1 MVFPKNFDFNLIFSS
16 FNFILKV
23 PITLP
28 KSFFTNFVEPKNFKT
43 NTQHDSLE
51 FFDAILDSLRYE
63 CEVMNKSEIFE
74 KYFGF
79 ELEHR
84 ISCQNCSYSSS
95 EKRNH
100 FALILNITDVTCQLN
115 GLLENYFEEKYISDF
130 KCICG
135 NSGIHE
141 IICLRNLPMFF
152 NIKISRFTN
161 HLTKIM
167 TLLKYQE
174 DIVIM
179 NTPYA
184 LSGVLIHQGSSIQCG
199 HYYSYVKLESR
210 WFIVNDSAIEETT
223 FEELVEFK
231 ETTCMLVY
239 EQKIIKY

>member
-28 KSFFTNFVEPKNFKT
+28 KSFFTNFVEPKKFKA
-43 NTQHDSLE
+43 NTQHDAHE

-63 CEVMNKSEIFE
+63 FEIIDKSAIFE
-74 KYFGF
+74 KFFGF
-79 ELEHR
+79 ELETK
-84 ISCQNCSYSSS
+84 ISCQKCNYTRN
-95 EKRNH
+95 EKCHH
-100 FALILNITDVTCQLN
+100 FALILNINDVACQLN

-130 KCICG
+130 KCTCG

-141 IICLRNLPMFF
+141 IISLRNLPMFL

-161 HLTKIM
+161 QLTKIM
-167 TLLKYQE
+167 ECLKYEE

-179 NTPYA
+179 DTPYS
-184 LSGVLIHQGSSIQCG
+184 LNGVLIHQGRSIQCG

-210 WFIVNDSAIEETT
+210 WFKVNDSVIEDTT
-223 FEELVEFK
+223 FEEIIKLK
-231 ETTCMLVY
+231 EATCMLVY
-239 EQKIIKY
+239 EKKIIRY